1 MTLPSATRV
10 GLSQSPSSNPS
21 HHYKVVNETP
31 SSSKVTKEYITEQPI
46 KPKTGAANILNEALQ
61 DHVRVDIRDL
71 PPP

>member
-10 GLSQSPSSNPS
+10 RLSQSPSSNPS

-31 SSSKVTKEYITEQPI
+31 SSSKVTEEYITEQPI
-46 KPKTGAANILNEALQ
+46 KPKTSAANILNEALQ